1 MTWTLSLAAFCL
13 LVVCVIVGMNFWML
27 LQLSRSHSQL
37 HDQLRVILKNLSL
50 WDQPDSLAQS
60 GVEPGTSWIATDGEM
75 KAMQARMEAEST
87 QRTGSPVSRRTSA
100 KRMASPMASSPSS

>member
-1 MTWTLSLAAFCL
+1 MTWMLPFALLLL
-13 LVVCVIVGMNFWML
+13 LVVGVLVSLNFWML
-27 LQLSRSHSQL
+27 LKLSQDQHQLHSQL
-37 HDQLRVILKNLSL
+37 QVILKSLSL
-50 WDQPDSLAQS
+50 WDQPESLAQS

-87 QRTGSPVSRRTSA
+87 QRTGSPASRRTSA